1 MDKRQKECL
10 ARLCLGFAL
19 NIPLYFVVRQL
30 GRSST
35 IEREVSLILTGGTL
49 AAAAAVFVLP
59 VFWRALPRHVPWQ
72 VPLAFV
78 LIFYLPG
85 FTLVS
90 VVATRL
96 HYW

>member
-10 ARLCLGFAL
+10 ARLFLGFAL

-30 GRSST
+30 AHSSS
-35 IEREVSLILTGGTL
+35 IEREVSLNLTGGSL
-49 AAAAAVFVLP
+49 AVATVVFVTP
-59 VFWRALPRHVPWQ
+59 VFWRGVPRQVPWQ

-85 FTLVS
+85 IALVS
-90 VVATRL
+90 VVATVL
-96 HYW
+96 KYW

>member
-10 ARLCLGFAL
+10 ARLFLGFAL

-30 GRSST
+30 ALWST
-35 IEREVSLILTGGTL
+35 IEREVYLNLIAGCFAV
-49 AAAAAVFVLP
+49 AAVVFVLP

-90 VVATRL
+90 VIATIL